1 MFHRD
6 TRYLSHLY
14 LTVDGQG
21 PLLLSSTLRD
31 DNATL
36 TSYLTNPDLFDPG
49 GMLILEHDLLH
60 LRRSRFPWNGAC
72 YERLAVRNF
81 DERRRQVRIY
91 IAFAAD
97 FADLFEVRGAR
108 CRHRGTMQVPDVG
121 TDRVTLAYFGLDDRR
136 RATTLRFEP
145 APDRLSSDKSTFLFD
160 LDPKRAKT
168 LLLEISCDGVGAGE
182 AIHRAIFRAL
192 REARRALRTS
202 SSRAAAMITS
212 NEIFNETLR
221 RSVSDLYTLITD
233 TPEGPFPYAGIPWFS
248 TVFGRDALITALETL
263 WLDPAISRGVL
274 LHLAVNQ
281 ATKASILW
289 ATPCSAKL

>member
-49 GMLILEHDLLH
+49 GKLILEHDLLH

-160 LDPKRAKT
+160 LIRSGQRLSCSRSAAMAWAPAKRYTAPFF
-168 LLLEISCDGVGAGE
+168 A
-182 AIHRAIFRAL
+182 RF
-192 REARRALRTS
+192 ARRGGRCGHRPPGPLR
-202 SSRAAAMITS
+202 
-212 NEIFNETLR
+212 
-221 RSVSDLYTLITD
+221 
-233 TPEGPFPYAGIPWFS
+233 
-248 TVFGRDALITALETL
+248 
-263 WLDPAISRGVL
+263 
-274 LHLAVNQ
+274 
-281 ATKASILW
+281 
-289 ATPCSAKL
+289 